1 MKKFLI
7 FTVITLLSI
16 GLAFSQ
22 EIELLK
28 LTPNGVKPIVVEVEG
43 MSASE
48 MYKNSIRWVQETFKN
63 PDEVLKA
70 NIENEKIR
78 IDGFAFNAWWFKSLG
93 TKLSLDMEY
102 TVSID
107 FKDGRYRFEFNV
119 GQFWGDGQKV
129 LYDYTLFFNKKGE
142 VKNTYEDAVPS
153 LELTMNALSFSFYNY
168 VTGKTKEKNDDW

>member
-1 MKKFLI
+1 MKKFLTFAAI
-7 FTVITLLSI
+7 AFLSI
-16 GLAFSQ
+16 SLTFGQ

-28 LTPNGVKPIVVEVEG
+28 LTPNGVEPIVVEIEG

-48 MYKNSIRWVQETFKN
+48 LYKNSIKWVQETYKN

-78 IDGFAFNAWWFKSLG
+78 IDGFAFNAWWFKSIG
-93 TKLSLDMEY
+93 VRLSLDMEY

-107 FKDGRYRFEFNV
+107 FKDGRYRFEFTI

-129 LYDYTLFFNKKGE
+129 LYDYTHFFNKKGE

-153 LELTMNALSFSFYNY
+153 LEVTMNTLSVSFYNY
-168 VTGKTKEKNDDW
+168 VTGKTKEKNEDW